1 MIQVQELRNQLAF
14 ALDAEGSDHYL
25 DSLDYIPAINASVK
39 WLTNVI
45 NAALGKD
52 KIGEEFFRDL
62 TYTGVF
68 KTTDLSRVSLN
79 VFPSEVWSII
89 SVLVDPKTQAKSGVE
104 APTADSERLSYFMY
118 NLTHVSSYKS
128 CKRLSIE
135 EWTTSRPNP
144 FEDGYDGD
152 QLCDDLKQYAY
163 LNPVSYRAYD
173 EQSFNTD
180 PITTTTPG
188 GIEITIPN
196 PRLLLEP
203 RLRPEIEIRP
213 AVKNDLVTISWVKK
227 PSVITQITDEI
238 EFPDSVFQLLF
249 NKALSYISYKQG
261 DQTNINSVTREDI
274 ALLLNV
280 I

>member
-39 WLTNVI
+39 WLANVI

-68 KTTDLSRVSLN
+68 LTNQFSRVSLN
-79 VFPSEVWSII
+79 VFPSEVWSIV
-89 SVLVDPKTQAKSGVE
+89 SVLVEPETFEKPGVE
-104 APTADSERLSYFMY
+104 APTTDQPLFSYFLY
-118 NLTHVSSYKS
+118 NLIHVGSYKS

-144 FEDGYDGD
+144 FEDGYDGN

-173 EQSFNTD
+173 EQSFD
-180 PITTTTPG
+180 SE
-188 GIEITIPN
+188 IELPTGATIPN
-196 PRLLLEP
+196 PLEP
-203 RLRPEIEIRP
+203 LLRPEIEIRP
-213 AVKNDLVTISWVKK
+213 AVVTDRVTISWVKK

>member
-1 MIQVQELRNQLAF
+1 
-14 ALDAEGSDHYL
+14 
-25 DSLDYIPAINASVK
+25 
-39 WLTNVI
+39 LTNVI

-68 KTTDLSRVSLN
+68 LTNQFSRVSLN

-89 SVLVDPKTQAKSGVE
+89 SVLVEPETYEKQGVE
-104 APTADSERLSYFMY
+104 APTTDSPLFSYFLY
-118 NLTHVSSYKS
+118 NL
-128 CKRLSIE
+128 KRLSIE

-196 PRLLLEP
+196 PRLLIEP
-203 RLRPEIEIRP
+203 LLRPEIEIRP
-213 AVKNDLVTISWVKK
+213 AVVTDKVTISWVKK